1 MQAGLVP
8 CTLQPSGRCKSRSRW
23 TPHSA
28 GTSGSHQFHIVSQ
41 GRAHRWILQAA
52 FCSSGHAEAA
62 TSQKPPEHLSCPHA
76 PVRHTGPIPTATIC
90 MDEGCSGLEQ
100 DCPCC
105 CLQCSPRRVCTRSPN
120 IPLAYGGLSK
130 SRQMSLGFC
139 WEGLETPRPS
149 RLHLCCSSK
158 RTFPKTTHAN
168 EILVYIT

>member
-8 CTLQPSGRCKSRSRW
+8 CTSQPSGRCKSWSRR

-41 GRAHRWILQAA
+41 GCAHRWILQAG

-100 DCPCC
+100 GCPCC
-105 CLQCSPRRVCTRSPN
+105 CLQCSPRTVCTRSPN

-130 SRQMSLGFC
+130 SRRDEPWLPLGGVGDPQTLKAPFVLL
-139 WEGLETPRPS
+139 LEKDFSQHNT
-149 RLHLCCSSK
+149 CK
-158 RTFPKTTHAN
+158 
-168 EILVYIT
+168 

>member
-130 SRQMSLGFC
+130 SRQDEPWLLLGGVGDPQTLKAPFVLL
-139 WEGLETPRPS
+139 LEKDFSQNNT
-149 RLHLCCSSK
+149 CK
-158 RTFPKTTHAN
+158 
-168 EILVYIT
+168 